1 MLDPQ
6 IFKRITN
13 KFGSPEIDLFASRL
27 NKQYAKYSSW
37 RPDPE
42 ALFVDA
48 FSVNWNN
55 LFFYAFPPFSL
66 IGRCLEK
73 IHANQAEGIL
83 IVPQWMSQSW
93 YPKLLRLLVEVPIVI
108 QPKKDLLV
116 LLGTQQLHPLWE
128 KLTLLACHLSGNS
141 TKTEVFLRKTND
153 IIMHSWRDLSHK
165 QYDVH
170 IRKWILFCSARKIDP
185 IYTNITDAL
194 EFLATMFD
202 QKLSYS
208 SINSA
213 RSALST
219 ILQTSSNCNYTF
231 GEHPEIKRFMKGVY
245 QNTPPMP
252 RYNKTWDDNVVLQY
266 LRGMGKATE
275 LSIKELTL
283 KLVILIAITS
293 TCREQTTHLLDL
305 KGLVKENNCFVFII
319 DSNIKQ
325 SRPTSSLSDCI
336 VKFKAYPLEEKLSV
350 FHTCSVYIE
359 KTSPLIVFTSPSMG
373 FLMSQQ

>member
-1 MLDPQ
+1 MSGENTCKP
-6 IFKRITN
+6 
-13 KFGSPEIDLFASRL
+13 SRGHS
-27 NKQYAKYSSW
+27 YS
-37 RPDPE
+37 
-42 ALFVDA
+42 ATVDEPK
-48 FSVNWNN
+48 
-55 LFFYAFPPFSL
+55 L
-66 IGRCLEK
+66 
-73 IHANQAEGIL
+73 
-83 IVPQWMSQSW
+83 VPQTTQTAGGGTHCYSAQEGSVGFAGDSTTTPIMGETDSLGM
-93 YPKLLRLLVEVPIVI
+93 PFVRKLYEDRGFS
-108 QPKKDLLV
+108 KK
-116 LLGTQQLHPLWE
+116 T
-128 KLTLLACHLSGNS
+128 T
-141 TKTEVFLRKTND
+141 D
-153 IIMHSWRDLSHK
+153 IIMHSWRDSSHK

-213 RSALST
+213 CSALST
-219 ILQTSSNCNYTF
+219 ILQTSSNCNYTL
-231 GEHPEIKRFMKGVY
+231 GEHPDVKRFMKGVY
-245 QNTPPMP
+245 QNRPPMP

-275 LSIKELTL
+275 LPIKELTL
-283 KLVILIAITS
+283 KLVILIALT
-293 TCREQTTHLLDL
+293 TACREQTIHLLDL
-305 KGLVKENNCFVFII
+305 KGLVRENNCLIFII

-359 KTSPLIVFTSPSMG
+359 KTSPLIESLLALLWG